1 MAGTANKPIIV
12 RSGLHGHIL
21 VFPFSFGHKCK
32 HLIQSQVYLRIVAFT
47 GYLGH
52 KIKKREKTVNKTVE
66 LALRSDFAIANN
78 MLLRGV

>member
-12 RSGLHGHIL
+12 RSGLYGNIL
-21 VFPFSFGHKCK
+21 VFSFSFGHKCK

-47 GYLGH
+47 GFLGH
-52 KIKKREKTVNKTVE
+52 KIKKREKTVHKIE